1 MIKTKHKLVLGAGRG
16 DKEGGQEYIWG
27 WFCEDD
33 KGAAL
38 NGRYSPVQTP
48 QFASQQFPSHAI

>member
-1 MIKTKHKLVLGAGRG
+1 MIKTKYKHVLGAGRG
-16 DKEGGQEYIWG
+16 DKVGGQEYIWG

-38 NGRYSPVQTP
+38 NGQYSSVQTAR
-48 QFASQQFPSHAI
+48 FASQQLPSHAI